1 MKERCRSEE
10 QREGT
15 TGTPE
20 LQGES
25 VSHASCAPHGELREL
40 LTEVGMVAQLLMAW
54 GKTAHWSQGR

>member
-1 MKERCRSEE
+1 MKERCEE

-25 VSHASCAPHGELREL
+25 VLRASCAPRGDLPEL
-40 LTEVGMVAQLLMAW
+40 LTEVGMVAQLLTAW